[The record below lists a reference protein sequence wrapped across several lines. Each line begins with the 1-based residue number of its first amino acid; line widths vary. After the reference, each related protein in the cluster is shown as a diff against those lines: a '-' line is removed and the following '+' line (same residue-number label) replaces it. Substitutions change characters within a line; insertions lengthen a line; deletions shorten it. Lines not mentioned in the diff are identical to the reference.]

1 MNGIAIFRATLL
13 TLSTAFGALGIFF
26 LYYSCMSA
34 PVGEYA
40 LVFLGMATAI
50 SWFVE
55 KSVEHA

>member
-1 MNGIAIFRATLL
+1 MNGIAIFQATLL

>member
-1 MNGIAIFRATLL
+1 MNGIAIFRAALL
-13 TLSTAFGALGIFF
+13 TLSTVFGALGIFF

-34 PVGEYA
+34 PVGDYA

-50 SWFVE
+50 SWFAE

>member
-1 MNGIAIFRATLL
+1 MNGIAILRATLL